1 MLKALMKDE
10 TLILH
15 KTEHL
20 QDFLVRG
27 KMIISYFMKLLF
39 HEIK

>member
-1 MLKALMKDE
+1 MKDE
-10 TLILH
+10 TLNVR

-39 HEIK
+39 HEI